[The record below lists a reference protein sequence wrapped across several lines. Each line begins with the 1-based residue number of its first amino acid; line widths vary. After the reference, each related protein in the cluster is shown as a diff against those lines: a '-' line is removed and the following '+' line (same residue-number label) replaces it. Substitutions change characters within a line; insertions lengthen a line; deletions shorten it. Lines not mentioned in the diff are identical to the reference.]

1 MKTTGPFC
9 GMDPDNNEA
18 MRQKGIERVL
28 HE

>member
-1 MKTTGPFC
+1 MGTTEPFC

-18 MRQKGIERVL
+18 QRQKGIGRVL